1 MGPPGQRRWAGPA
14 RCQALRGGCSN
25 SPVTTTRPR
34 AAVASTTAAVTP
46 GVVVALLT
54 VYLVWG
60 STYLAIKYAVAG
72 LPPFLA
78 MGVRFLLAGALLA
91 LAVLALRGR
100 AAFRVPLGHSVT
112 AAVCGLLLLVGGNG
126 VVAVA
131 EQDVD
136 SGLAALLIAGTP
148 LWVVLLRAALRER
161 PSAGTVAGLLL
172 GLTGVAVLLLPGVRG
187 ATDLGPLLLVCL
199 SSVLWSCGTVLA
211 TRRPVPAD
219 PFVTTVVQMAAG
231 GTGLIVL
238 GSLGGEWG
246 RLDLAGTQASSWIA
260 FAYLVLV
267 GSIVGYSAYVWL
279 LARAPLSLATT
290 YAYVNPA
297 VAVALGAL
305 FRSEPLTPN
314 VLVGGAVIIAAVAW
328 VITSEARSRRR
339 PVPLREDGAT
349 PIEPT

>member
-1 MGPPGQRRWAGPA
+1 
-14 RCQALRGGCSN
+14 
-25 SPVTTTRPR
+25 VT
-34 AAVASTTAAVTP
+34 S

-78 MGVRFLLAGALLA
+78 MGVRFLLAGTVLL
-91 LAVLALRGR
+91 LVVLALRGR
-100 AAFRVPLGHSVT
+100 AAFRITRPQLLT
-112 AAVCGLLLLVGGNG
+112 AAVCGLFLLVGGNG
-126 VVAVA
+126 VLAVA

-136 SGLAALLIAGTP
+136 SGLAALLVAGTP
-148 LWVVLLRAALRER
+148 LWVVLLRAVLRDR
-161 PSAGTVAGLLL
+161 PSVATVAGLLL

-187 ATDLGPLLLVCL
+187 AADLGPLLLVCL

-219 PFVTTVVQMAAG
+219 PFVTSVVQMAAG
-231 GTGLIVL
+231 GVGLVVL
-238 GSLGGEWG
+238 GSFGGEWG
-246 RLDLAGTQASSWIA
+246 RLDLAATPASSWIA
-260 FAYLVLV
+260 FGYLVLV
-267 GSIVGYSAYVWL
+267 GSCIGYSAYVWL

-305 FRSEPLTPN
+305 FRSEPLTSN
-314 VLVGGAVIIAAVAW
+314 VLVGGSLIIAAVAW
-328 VITSEARSRRR
+328 VITSEARARRR
-339 PVPLREDGAT
+339 PLPGRDAGAC
-349 PIEPT
+349 PIEPA